1 MEHHDVLSRPSLASP
16 AARGSVINHLFRTK
30 SIEQILADANHPI
43 HRLKK
48 TLTAWDLTC
57 LGIGAIIGTGIFVLI
72 GTAIVGDAHRPG
84 AGPGIVLSFILSGL
98 TCALAALCYAEMSAM
113 IPAAGSAYTFSYATL
128 GELLA
133 WLTGWNLILEYGVA
147 CVAVAIGWSGYFN
160 NLLELAG
167 IHLPVWATRA
177 PGSDGGIANIPAA
190 LIVLLVTVILVVGIK
205 ESARATG
212 IVVLIK
218 LAVILFFIAIGS
230 TSIDPANWTPFM
242 PQGFAGVGAAAAIVF
257 FAYIGFDAVSTA
269 AEEAK
274 NPTRDVPIGI
284 IGSLSICTLLYI
296 AVAAVLTGLIPSS
309 QIDIHAPVAEAL
321 RLVGFKWGAAVIAIG
336 AVAGITSVLVV
347 MMLGQ
352 IRVFFAMSRDQ
363 LLGTWLSKV
372 HPRFGTPH
380 RATILTGIA
389 VAILSAFIPIGEAA
403 DMTNIGTFFA
413 FVLVCIGVIVLRYTK
428 PDHPRPFR
436 LPFMPVVPI
445 LGTMACLGLMWQLP
459 QLTWIRFVLWTVLGI
474 VIYMVYG
481 LRHSRL
487 STGVIETASRP

>member
-1 MEHHDVLSRPSLASP
+1 
-16 AARGSVINHLFRTK
+16 VIRRLFRTK
-30 SIEQILADANHPI
+30 PIEQILADADHPT

-72 GTAIVGDAHRPG
+72 GTAIVGDSHRPG
-84 AGPGIVLSFILSGL
+84 AGPGIVLSFILSGM

-113 IPAAGSAYTFSYATL
+113 IPVAGSAYTFSYATL
-128 GELLA
+128 GEMLA

-160 NLLELAG
+160 NLLTLAG
-167 IHLPVWATRA
+167 LDLPYWATHP
-177 PGSDGGIANIPAA
+177 PGGPDGGIANIPAA
-190 LIVLLVTVILVVGIK
+190 IIVLLVTIILVIGIK

-212 IVVLIK
+212 FVVVIK
-218 LAVILFFIAIGS
+218 LAVILFFIGIGS
-230 TSIDPANWTPFM
+230 TSVKPENWIPFM

-274 NPTRDVPIGI
+274 NPKRDVPIGI
-284 IGSLSICTLLYI
+284 IASLAVCTILYI
-296 AVAAVLTGLIPSS
+296 AVAAVLTGLVPSS

-352 IRVFFAMSRDQ
+352 IRVFFAMSRDR
-363 LLGTWLSKV
+363 LLGPWLSMV

-380 RATILTGIA
+380 RATILTGVA
-389 VAILSAFIPIGEAA
+389 VATLAALIPIGEAA

-413 FVLVCIGVIVLRYTK
+413 FVLVCISVVILRYTK

-436 LPFMPVVPI
+436 LPFMPIVPI
-445 LGTMACLGLMWQLP
+445 LGTAACLGLMWQLP
-459 QLTWIRFVLWTVLGI
+459 QLTWIRFGVWTIIGI
-474 VIYMVYG
+474 AVYIGYG
-481 LRHSRL
+481 LKHSKLAGLSPENRL
-487 STGVIETASRP
+487 ASRSE